1 VIRRLAAGAGA
12 LLLAACAALP
22 PPEAPLPQLAGVPK
36 SFEMNGRL
44 AVREGDR
51 SDIAALR
58 WTRRGGSDTWI
69 IASPLGNEVARIE
82 STPEGATLVQGG
94 NDEQHAPSFQALTRK
109 VLGVAL
115 DPDWLAEGLH
125 GHEPANLPPGWTF
138 SVDETQPAGAVRLA
152 KRITV
157 RKGDTVV
164 RLVVDGYRALP
175 D

>member
-1 VIRRLAAGAGA
+1 MIRRLAAAAGA

-22 PPEAPLPQLAGVPK
+22 PPATPVPSLASVPR

-58 WTRRGGSDTWI
+58 WTRRGGSDTWV

-94 NDEQHAPSFQALTRK
+94 NEAEHAPSFQALTRK
-109 VLGVAL
+109 VLGVGL
-115 DPDWLAEGLH
+115 DPEWLAEGLH
-125 GHEPANLPPGWTF
+125 GKTPANLPAGWTF
-138 SVDETQPAGAVRLA
+138 SIDETQPAGAVQLA

-157 RKGDTVV
+157 RKDDTVV